1 MDKICG
7 LTKRKYSSKSAYFP
21 VEGGLEITYNFF
33 IMSMEFD
40 KKTFQNETKIAPI
53 KYTLIFLI
61 RLVQWQKLGIF
72 LENKA
77 FQNCKL

>member
-40 KKTFQNETKIAPI
+40 QKTFQNETKIAPI
-53 KYTLIFLI
+53 NYALIILI
-61 RLVQWQKLGIF
+61 RLVQWQKLGII
-72 LENKA
+72 LENKG

>member
-40 KKTFQNETKIAPI
+40 QKTFQNETKIAPI
-53 KYTLIFLI
+53 KYALIFFHQTC
-61 RLVQWQKLGIF
+61 LVAKIGHHF
-72 LENKA
+72 R
-77 FQNCKL
+77 

>member
-40 KKTFQNETKIAPI
+40 QKTFQNETKIAPI
-53 KYTLIFLI
+53 KYALIFFSSDLFNGKN
-61 RLVQWQKLGIF
+61 W
-72 LENKA
+72 A
-77 FQNCKL
+77 

>member
-1 MDKICG
+1 MDNIWG

-40 KKTFQNETKIAPI
+40 KETVQNETKIAQI
-53 KYTLIFLI
+53 RKYALIFFI
-61 RLVQWQKLGIF
+61 RLKWQKLDII

-77 FQNCKL
+77 FHNWKL